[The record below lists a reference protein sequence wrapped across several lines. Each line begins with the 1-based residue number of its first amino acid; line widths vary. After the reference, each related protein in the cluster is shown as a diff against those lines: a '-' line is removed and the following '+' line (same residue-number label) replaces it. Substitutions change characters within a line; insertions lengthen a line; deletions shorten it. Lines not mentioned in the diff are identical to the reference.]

1 MADAA
6 LIFACTGCCCG
17 HPRNGGPK
25 THPRLL
31 RAAARRIYKA
41 SGLAGR
47 VRLTFTG
54 CLGPCSEAN
63 VVFLYLP
70 DRPLWFRRMNFPEL
84 FADLLAYSR
93 EVIEGRAAPPLPGSL
108 ASCSFSWTGGGV
120 GPEPPVV
127 DVGGL
132 APTARGAPLA

>member
-17 HPRNGGPK
+17 HPGTGGPK
-25 THPRLL
+25 AHPRLL
-31 RAAARRIYKA
+31 KAAARRFFKA

-47 VRLTFTG
+47 VQLTFTG

-70 DRPLWFRRMNFPEL
+70 DRPLWFRRMNVPEL

-93 EVIEGRAAPPLPGSL
+93 EVIEGRAAPLPRSL
-108 ASCSFSWTGGGV
+108 ASRSFSWTGGGL
-120 GPEPPVV
+120 GPAPPIIG
-127 DVGGL
+127 VGGM
-132 APTARGAPLA
+132 APVAGRAPLA